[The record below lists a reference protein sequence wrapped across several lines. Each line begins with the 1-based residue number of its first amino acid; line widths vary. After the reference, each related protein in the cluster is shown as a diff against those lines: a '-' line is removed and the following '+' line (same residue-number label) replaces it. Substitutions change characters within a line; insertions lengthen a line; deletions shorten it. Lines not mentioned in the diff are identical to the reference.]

1 MITVSRLLTVSAQM
15 PRPLFGGGGYA
26 QATTHCDRLSD
37 NIRPT
42 SRPTFHFTKSLFM
55 LSLGFS

>member
-26 QATTHCDRLSD
+26 QATYCNRLSD